1 MKKKIYFLLVIE
13 QLNNEISG
21 ASDINKKNTQSE
33 NYLIWIIISVSVF
46 LGEGLILLFKKWKNW
61 I

>member
-46 LGEGLILLFKKWKNW
+46 LGEGLILLFKKRKN
-61 I
+61 